1 MKDTIYE
8 GRLSMIYVTNLDTG
22 ATWGFAAKTAYEAMM
37 KLKYTLDVSFTDPNA
52 VINKTES
59 GRCLYMDH
67 GGNTWAV
74 VNQ

>member
-1 MKDTIYE
+1 
-8 GRLSMIYVTNLDTG
+8 MIYVTNLDTG
-22 ATWGFAAKTAYEAMM
+22 VTWGFGAKTAYEAMI
-37 KLKYTLDVSFTDPNA
+37 KLKYTLDLTHKDPDA

-74 VNQ
+74 VNK

>member
-1 MKDTIYE
+1 
-8 GRLSMIYVTNLDTG
+8 MIYVTNLDTG
-22 ATWGFAAKTAYEAMM
+22 ATWGFVAKTAYEAMT

-67 GGNTWAV
+67 GGNIWAV
-74 VNQ
+74 VNK